1 MRNLTSWFLQESQ
14 GVTIVDNI
22 VLFSLKVIYLGR
34 RVLLRLI
41 LGKNKRDRLY
51 IEGGLDFADFLYKAA
66 NFFRQGSK
74 LLKFKVPKY
83 NYEFYCRINKDDFI
97 VMTRHEDVIIQYFHP
112 KEGDVVV
119 DVGAHIGR
127 YTIIASKR
135 VGPNGKVIAI
145 EAEPSNFEMLN
156 RNVRLN
162 RLANVTTLNYA
173 AFSKETR
180 IKLYLPAGDI
190 FTKYNTVMSDWVWVK
205 PEDKFV
211 EVNANTLDNLLLQQ
225 QQQIVIRQVDW
236 IKIDVEG
243 AEFEVLKGAHN
254 LLLNS
259 KDIVLLIEVHGSPDD
274 YRMKLEEFLR
284 SYNFKIDHEKIF
296 DKNGYIIIRK
306 ST

>member
-1 MRNLTSWFLQESQ
+1 MGMRNLTSWFLQESQ
-14 GVTIVDNI
+14 GVNIVDNI

-41 LGKNKRDRLY
+41 LGKNRRDSLY
-51 IEGGLDFADFLYKAA
+51 IEGGLDFADFLYKAVK
-66 NFFRQGSK
+66 FFRPRSK

-145 EAEPSNFEMLN
+145 EADPSNFEMLN
-156 RNVRLN
+156 RNIQLN

-173 AFSKETR
+173 AFSRETR

-190 FTKYNTVMSDWVWVK
+190 LSYKSSQS
-205 PEDKFV
+205 
-211 EVNANTLDNLLLQQ
+211 LLACLQH
-225 QQQIVIRQVDW
+225 IY
-236 IKIDVEG
+236 
-243 AEFEVLKGAHN
+243 H
-254 LLLNS
+254 
-259 KDIVLLIEVHGSPDD
+259 
-274 YRMKLEEFLR
+274 
-284 SYNFKIDHEKIF
+284 SYP
-296 DKNGYIIIRK
+296 
-306 ST
+306 